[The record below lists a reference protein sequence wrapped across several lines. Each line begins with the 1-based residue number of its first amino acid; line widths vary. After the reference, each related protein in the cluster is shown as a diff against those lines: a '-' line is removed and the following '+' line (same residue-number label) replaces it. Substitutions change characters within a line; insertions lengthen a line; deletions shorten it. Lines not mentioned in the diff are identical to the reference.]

1 MNSCKYCDKTYK
13 HQSNLSRHIKTC
25 DNAPIII
32 APENPI
38 IAPVIAEPNLLLI
51 EMLNLIKEQ
60 KETNQLL
67 REQNALQLQANNLL
81 QENNRLLSIQQPIQQ
96 IIQQPI
102 QQPIQ
107 QQSVFI
113 INKNNTNEFLNN
125 TYRDALNIED
135 FLKDIEINDNDIQY
149 TIDNTS
155 PKGIAKIFTNNIKNI
170 PANKRPIWYSNKKI
184 YIKSNDVF
192 QETNDIIGLIRTI
205 EIRQLKYG
213 TRNNTKINMN
223 DERAKEKS
231 IKIFKAL
238 TNDISKNYTQ
248 ITNLIIESIKM

>member
-1 MNSCKYCDKTYK
+1 
-13 HQSNLSRHIKTC
+13 
-25 DNAPIII
+25 
-32 APENPI
+32 
-38 IAPVIAEPNLLLI
+38 
-51 EMLNLIKEQ
+51 MLNLIKEQ

-67 REQNALQLQANNLL
+67 REQNLLQLEANNLL
-81 QENNRLLSIQQPIQQ
+81 KENNRLLSIEKPIQQ

-107 QQSVFI
+107 QQSVFV

-135 FLKDIEINDNDIQY
+135 FLKDIEIDDNNIEY
-149 TIDNTS
+149 TLNNNL
-155 PKGIAKIFTNNIKNI
+155 PKGIAKIFTKNIENI

-192 QETNDIIGLIRTI
+192 QETNDIIGLIKTI
-205 EIRQLKYG
+205 ESRQLKYG

-223 DERAKEKS
+223 DRRAVDKMVLQTR
-231 IKIFKAL
+231 AL
-238 TNDISKNYTQ
+238 TNDITKKYTQ